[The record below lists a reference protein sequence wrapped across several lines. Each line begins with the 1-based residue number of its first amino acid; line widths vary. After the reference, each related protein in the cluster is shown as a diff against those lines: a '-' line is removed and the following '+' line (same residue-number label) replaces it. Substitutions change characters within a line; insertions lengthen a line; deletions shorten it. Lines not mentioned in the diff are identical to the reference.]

1 VKPLFLIIL
10 LSTLPP
16 VAFSDDFTE
25 HALGVEFLKEG
36 LHHYNRQEYEASID
50 FFRKSLGKLS
60 ADDEELLGLSYEQ
73 QVRYLLGMAYY
84 RAGFEESAIFEF
96 DTLIDNTNDEIFRG
110 IFSQFVAYLNM
121 KRFVAREVR
130 KSNNYSLSLEIE
142 GNPIGKYK
150 LSRVTGMETDDLGN
164 IYAAGF
170 GSKLTLKISPDGSPL
185 FDFSHPRITPGRFY
199 DVKRDSQGNI
209 YISDF
214 SSDTIYRFR
223 EDGRV
228 PEVMK
233 IRYIGR
239 IGESGFGDG
248 QFYGPTALEV
258 DRDDNLYV
266 IDSGNMRV
274 VKFSPSGNFLLSFGR
289 EGDDDGEFDHPSG
302 IAVDHAG
309 NIYISDHGKKKI
321 GMYDKSGNFITYL
334 KGIELIDPFG
344 ISFAENN
351 RLIVSDGPTIK
362 SYDTLHSTWTDI
374 DTGGVIQRA
383 LDAHIDHLG
392 QLVVSDYK
400 NDRILQ
406 FVPREDKYRNLN
418 VILNRIDTGSFTKSK
433 PVIAY
438 YVSVFD
444 ADGLPIYGLSE
455 KNFLLRLGGVVVPKT
470 DLRHMEERD
479 SRLNV
484 VFLVDKSLAMGT
496 YAEDIR
502 DYMESFLNNMGQ
514 EDEMMVIGFNDMSW
528 IASSFTNSR
537 LRTMDAIL
545 EDRYEQ
551 VDARVFDKAFR
562 RSIDELNRKFHK
574 KVLVIVTDG
583 RLDAGSFN
591 TYSYQSCIDYAANN
605 HIPVY
610 VLNFGQGEGQY
621 DLSNLEF
628 LARSSGGAYYNVY
641 QSNAFPYLYQT
652 MQAHR
657 SPEYFILFED
667 NYDPALRNK
676 YMEAEVEVDYNG
688 RVGRSILGFVYPSP

>member
-1 VKPLFLIIL
+1 ML
-10 LSTLPP
+10 LCALPAI
-16 VAFSDDFTE
+16 AFSDDFTD

-50 FFRKSLGKLS
+50 FFRKSLGKLMPDS
-60 ADDEELLGLSYEQ
+60 EEILGLSYQ
-73 QVRYLLGMAYY
+73 QQARYYLGMAYY

-96 DTLIDNTNDEIFRG
+96 DTLIDSVDDDIFRG
-110 IFSQFVAYLNM
+110 LFSQFVAYLSM

-130 KSNNYSLSLEIE
+130 KSNNYSLSMEIP
-142 GNPIGKYK
+142 GNPIGKFK
-150 LSRVTGMETDDLGN
+150 LTRVTGIDTDSYGN

-170 GSKLTLKISPDGSPL
+170 GSRLTLKISPDGKPL

-228 PEVMK
+228 PEIMK

-248 QFYGPTALEV
+248 QFYGPTALAI
-258 DRDDNLYV
+258 DRNDNLYV

-274 VKFSPSGNFLLSFGR
+274 VKFSSTGIFLLSFGR

-302 IAVDHAG
+302 ITVDHAG
-309 NIYISDHGKKKI
+309 NIYISDHGKQKI
-321 GMYDKSGNFITYL
+321 GKYDKSGNFITYL

-344 ISFAENN
+344 ISFAEDN
-351 RLIVSDGPTIK
+351 RIIVADGPTIK
-362 SYDTLHSTWTDI
+362 SYDTMHSTWTEI
-374 DTGGVIQRA
+374 NTGGEIQRA

-406 FVPREDKYRNLN
+406 FIPQEDKYRNLN
-418 VILNRIDTGSFTKSK
+418 VILNRIDTGSFTRST
-433 PVIAY
+433 PVIGY

-444 ADGLPIYGLSE
+444 ADGLPIYGLGES
-455 KNFLLRLGGVVVPKT
+455 NFLLRLGGAAVPKI
-470 DLRHMEERD
+470 DLRYMEERD

-484 VFLVDKSLAMGT
+484 VFLVQKSVAMGT

-502 DYMESFLNNMGQ
+502 DYMESFMGNMKP
-514 EDEMMVIGFNDMSW
+514 EDESLVIGFNDTSW
-528 IASSFTNSR
+528 ISSSFTNSK
-537 LRTMDAIL
+537 LRTIDALL
-545 EDRYEQ
+545 EERYEQ
-551 VDARVFDKAFR
+551 MSTGAFDRAFR
-562 RSIDELNRKFHK
+562 RAIDELNRKFHK
-574 KVLVIVTDG
+574 KVLIIVTDG
-583 RLDAGSFN
+583 QLDAGSFN
-591 TYSYQSCIDYAANN
+591 NYSYQSCIDYASNN

-610 VLNFGQGEGQY
+610 VLNFGQGVGQY

-628 LARSSGGAYYNVY
+628 LARSSGGSYFNVY

-652 MQAHR
+652 IKAHR

-676 YMEAEVEVDYNG
+676 FIEAEVEVDYNG